1 MQRSEHSKVW
11 RLAGP
16 IILSNIS
23 VPMLGIVD
31 TAVMGHLD
39 QAYYIGAVAI
49 GAMIFSYVYWGFGF
63 LRMGTTGLVAQAFGA
78 EDNAE
83 IRAILGR
90 ALLLSA
96 LLALA
101 IVLLQWPLI
110 EGAMWFIEASP
121 KVESLA
127 RTYFDIRVFAAPAA
141 LANYAV
147 LGWLLGLQRA
157 KSALMLQVFM
167 NGLNIVLDIGFVIG
181 LGWGVEGVAWAT
193 LISEYAAAGLGL
205 MLALRALNVMGG
217 SWSLA
222 RLVDAEQLKRLLAVN
237 RDIFIR
243 TLCLVTAFATFTS
256 QGAAMGDTLLAANAV
271 LMNFQLFLGYALD
284 GFAFA
289 AEALIGAAIGARNR
303 RRLTDAVRVT
313 TLWAGISAV
322 VFMLVYWLA
331 GTTIIATIT
340 DIAEVKAEAERYL
353 WWAIASPLVSVWSF
367 QLDGIY
373 IGATRTKAM
382 RNGMILSL
390 AAFLVG
396 VWFLVPL
403 WGNHGLWLAFYGF
416 MIMRMVTLLIP
427 YPALVRATTPEPEIS
442 A

>member
-39 QAYYIGAVAI
+39 QAYYIGAVAV
-49 GAMIFSYVYWGFGF
+49 GAMIFSYIYWGFGF

-78 EDNAE
+78 GNTAE
-83 IRAILGR
+83 VRAILGR

-101 IVLLQWPLI
+101 IMVLQWPLI
-110 EGAMWFIEASP
+110 SGAMWFIEASP
-121 KVESLA
+121 KVENLA
-127 RTYFDIRVFAAPAA
+127 RVYFDIRVFAAPAA

-289 AEALIGAAIGARNR
+289 AEALIGAAIGAGNR
-303 RRLTDAVRVT
+303 RRLTDAVKAT
-313 TLWAGISAV
+313 TLWAGISAA
-322 VFMLVYWLA
+322 VFMLIYWLA
-331 GTTIIATIT
+331 GSAIIATIT

-382 RNGMILSL
+382 RNGMIISL
-390 AAFLVG
+390 AAFLAG
-396 VWFLVPL
+396 VWYLVPL